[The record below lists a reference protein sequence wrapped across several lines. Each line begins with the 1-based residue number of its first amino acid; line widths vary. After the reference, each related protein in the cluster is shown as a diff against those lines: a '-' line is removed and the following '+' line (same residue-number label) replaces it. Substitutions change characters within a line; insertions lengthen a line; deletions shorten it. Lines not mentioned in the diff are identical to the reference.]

1 MYVKLSKVILS
12 CFALELFGERGIVS
26 RIELAKKNRFKNIKE
41 KLLVGLKLVKLEGQ
55 VDLQRE
61 DKHGLQKADAGP
73 ELRETILSGGVPPL
87 QMRLFWA
94 PAQGLRTRSI
104 LLSLQPRNRDTSKEN
119 LVVETSPW

>member
-1 MYVKLSKVILS
+1 MILS
-12 CFALELFGERGIVS
+12 CFAPELFGERGIVS

-41 KLLVGLKLVKLEGQ
+41 KLSVGLKLVKLEGQ

-73 ELRETILSGGVPPL
+73 ELRETTRSGGVPPL
-87 QMRLFWA
+87 QTRLVWA

-104 LLSLQPRNRDTSKEN
+104 LLSLQPLNRDTSKEN